1 MVSMIAHN
9 MAIRYHSFYQIRAC
23 FKIISYNEKGG
34 RSVVLCAAVR
44 PPQKEAQKSRA
55 QAAAVTAL
63 RRREDP
69 GAPCEFINFLGDRKE
84 KKDGFIEKRPGF
96 DDVTTNI

>member
-1 MVSMIAHN
+1 
-9 MAIRYHSFYQIRAC
+9 MAFPTGVCPSCWKLSPQLPSAFTGTAPEAGEETI
-23 FKIISYNEKGG
+23 
-34 RSVVLCAAVR
+34 CAAVR

-55 QAAAVTAL
+55 QAAAFTAL